1 MTDPKLLS
9 GLIGEGDLYESSFWR
24 VYDGFYYNELI
35 TTKTV
40 KEKEAAGDMAQTEEQ
55 HKAPE
60 TDINGKEPSV
70 LPGRKFKVN
79 IRHIF
84 NELVAASRTM

>member
-1 MTDPKLLS
+1 
-9 GLIGEGDLYESSFWR
+9 
-24 VYDGFYYNELI
+24 
-35 TTKTV
+35 
-40 KEKEAAGDMAQTEEQ
+40 MAQTEEQ

-60 TDINGKEPSV
+60 TDINEKEPSG

-79 IRHIF
+79 VRNLF